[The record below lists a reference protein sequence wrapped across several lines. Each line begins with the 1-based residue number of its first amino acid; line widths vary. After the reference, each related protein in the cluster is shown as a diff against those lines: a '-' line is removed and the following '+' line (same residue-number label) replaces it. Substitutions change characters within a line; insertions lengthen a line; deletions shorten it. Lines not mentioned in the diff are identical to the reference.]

1 MRFNGLAHRLRSL
14 AWLPVFLAVAGLV
27 IYLRY
32 FSPVMV
38 ESQRVDQGGVV
49 AEVFGTGTLEA
60 RVKASIGPKIS
71 GKISQVLVDQGDSV
85 KAGDLLFQLE
95 DKDFNEQVAISKANL
110 EAARAAVDR
119 LMADK
124 RRAVAVFEQGQKSQA
139 RYIKLLERKAIS
151 QEDVDKANEA
161 LAVAVADVARAEAGI
176 AEGQKNLVAAE
187 KTLQFHEARLKDT
200 RIAAPF
206 DGLIV
211 KRSHEPGDIV
221 VPGSSALSL
230 ISLNEMWVSAWVD
243 ETEMSRLAPGQLA
256 RVKFRSEPVRQYPA
270 KVTRLG
276 READRETRE
285 FVVDVQVLNLP
296 QNWAVGQRADVQIE
310 LGRKEGVLV
319 VPSRFVL
326 RKEGVAGVFVN
337 TGGRARWREIQVGM
351 EGLETLEVVAGLALH
366 DQIVMPAPGVA
377 PLSDG
382 RRIHLK

>member
-32 FSPVMV
+32 FSPVLV
-38 ESQRVDQGGVV
+38 ESQRVEQGGVV

-124 RRAVAVFEQGQKSQA
+124 RRALAVFEQSQKSQA
-139 RYIKLLERKAIS
+139 RYVKLLERKAVS

-319 VPSRFVL
+319 IPSRFVL

-337 TGGRARWREIQVGM
+337 SGGRARWREIQLGM
-351 EGLETLEVVAGLALH
+351 EGLETLEVVAGLAVHEL
-366 DQIVMPAPGVA
+366 IVMPAPGVA
-377 PLSDG
+377 PLTDG
-382 RRIHLK
+382 RRIHSK